1 MQFIYCL
8 VSSIVLAYGSFQR
21 ENSQYLVLQITL
33 KLLLLLL
40 LLLLFT
46 LTLANINFLELYSKF
61 S

>member
-40 LLLLFT
+40 LLLFT
-46 LTLANINFLELYSKF
+46 FTLANINFLELYSKF